1 MLPVLC
7 SIDLFQKLV
16 EPSENFHRELLG
28 RWQLITFAAGAHQ
41 KAVNEYAASTFV
53 FGLLQ
58 GEENRGVLG
67 PAQVDPPLFP
77 V

>member
-1 MLPVLC
+1 M
-7 SIDLFQKLV
+7 SV
-16 EPSENFHRELLG
+16 EPCEKFRGKLLG
-28 RWQLITFAAGAHQ
+28 RWQLVIFAAGTHQ

-77 V
+77 I